1 LLGVLHLLRLGRI
14 QSWLLPSASAALVLV
29 GLLISGSRA
38 LRECPA
44 FTCPIGEE
52 ESAVLYLKPLLTE
65 TDLVL
70 VESPSDAPVW
80 YYFRQNGLPKEL
92 FRKDHAFFRA
102 FLLLRPAEG
111 QTAEQLIAYRGPE
124 SAFFN
129 FDTQRPA
136 AAFGGLQIV
145 EIQAYP
151 DLIRKEYHLD

>member
-1 LLGVLHLLRLGRI
+1 M
-14 QSWLLPSASAALVLV
+14 
-29 GLLISGSRA
+29 
-38 LRECPA
+38 
-44 FTCPIGEE
+44 
-52 ESAVLYLKPLLTE
+52 
-65 TDLVL
+65 L

-80 YYFRQNGLPKEL
+80 YYFRQNGLSKDL

-129 FDTQRPA
+129 FDTLRPA